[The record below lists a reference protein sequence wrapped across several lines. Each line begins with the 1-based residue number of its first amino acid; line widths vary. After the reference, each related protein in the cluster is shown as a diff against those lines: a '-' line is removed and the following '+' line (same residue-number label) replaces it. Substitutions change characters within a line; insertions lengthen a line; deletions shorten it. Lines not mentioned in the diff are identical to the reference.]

1 MRFSCFT
8 AYDGDEAIERA
19 RKLKPRAIVMG
30 VVMPRMNG
38 IDAGMHILDEQPD
51 CKMFFFSGQA
61 ATADLLNIAQDR
73 GYSFSIHA
81 EAGAPR
87 RSR

>member
-1 MRFSCFT
+1 MVVDDEHIIADTLCIVLNQCGFTCFT

-51 CKMFFFSGQA
+51 CKMFFL
-61 ATADLLNIAQDR
+61 ADRPPLPIC
-73 GYSFSIHA
+73 
-81 EAGAPR
+81 
-87 RSR
+87 